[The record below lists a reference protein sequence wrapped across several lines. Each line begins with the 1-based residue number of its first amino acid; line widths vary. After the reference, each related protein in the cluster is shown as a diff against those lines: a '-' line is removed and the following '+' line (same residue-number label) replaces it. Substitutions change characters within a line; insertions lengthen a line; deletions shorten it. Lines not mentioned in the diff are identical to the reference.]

1 MKRTTTSWIRHK
13 DEKTLDKILGKYVT
27 DPEAYKD
34 PPVTKGYR
42 HVYGEWFSGF
52 VIERKSDGSSF
63 TWIPVGY
70 LEKSGVLDTL
80 VLPQA
85 FGRRNFREETFGQGC
100 YYEPFTEELKQQYI
114 SINRYGGFYI
124 STYNISQ
131 NPETL
136 KPQSVRGEKP
146 WTKIDFSDARWV
158 AIRFE
163 PNGALLSHLPY
174 GAEYDSILEWLLESG
189 AKTHDEI
196 AKDSS
201 SWGNYL
207 NTNNTPNTLAKT
219 GSNEDWCVNN
229 IYDLAGNVNEWTQE
243 KKYNNEA
250 VIRGGSYYDF
260 GNNVPVATRGT
271 SIKNIG
277 FGTTG
282 FRIALCV
289 R

>member
-1 MKRTTTSWIRHK
+1 MKKQILSGIQPSGILTLGNYLGALRNWVKIQ
-13 DEKTLDKILGKYVT
+13 DEYDCK
-27 DPEAYKD
+27 
-34 PPVTKGYR
+34 
-42 HVYGEWFSGF
+42 FF
-52 VIERKSDGSSF
+52 VADLHAITVD
-63 TWIPVGY
+63 
-70 LEKSGVLDTL
+70 
-80 VLPQA
+80 
-85 FGRRNFREETFGQGC
+85 
-100 YYEPFTEELKQQYI
+100 
-114 SINRYGGFYI
+114 
-124 STYNISQ
+124 Q

-146 WTKIDFSDARWV
+146 WTKIDFSDARWA